1 MRNNVVKAGETDSED
16 YEKALERVYQDMMS
30 RHNDPEIIRMREDNN
45 ENSWNNLLIRPFELM
60 TQDVKNLVKVYR
72 NSTSDGERRGVWDH
86 KPVMKEILPSYY
98 RRDEVSSSG
107 RQLVVALNFP
117 EMGSIFMIMISGEIF
132 PMDILWL
139 QPDIM
144 IG

>member
-16 YEKALERVYQDMMS
+16 YEKALELVYQDMMS
-30 RHNDPEIIRMREDNN
+30 RHNDPEIIRMREDNKKSLLG
-45 ENSWNNLLIRPFELM
+45 EGYSLWVKDILNLL
-60 TQDVKNLVKVYR
+60 QVYR

-107 RQLVVALNFP
+107 R
-117 EMGSIFMIMISGEIF
+117 
-132 PMDILWL
+132 
-139 QPDIM
+139 
-144 IG
+144 

>member
-1 MRNNVVKAGETDSED
+1 MRNNVVKAGETDLED

-30 RHNDPEIIRMREDNN
+30 RHNDPEIIRMREDNKKSLLG
-45 ENSWNNLLIRPFELM
+45 EGYSLWVKDILNLL
-60 TQDVKNLVKVYR
+60 QVYR

-107 RQLVVALNFP
+107 RQLVVALNFS